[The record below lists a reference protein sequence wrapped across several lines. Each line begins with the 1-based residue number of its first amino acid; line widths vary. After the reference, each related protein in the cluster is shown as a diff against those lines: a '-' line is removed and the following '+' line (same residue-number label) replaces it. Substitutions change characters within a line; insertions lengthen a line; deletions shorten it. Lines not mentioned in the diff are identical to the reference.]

1 MDQPV
6 SIDDLAA
13 ALTARARPGEVLTV
27 GVTGSVAVG
36 KTTVCEALVAAG
48 ITMIEVPLNSP
59 DALTS
64 IAMASNAL
72 ADRAA
77 IGAGTV
83 LSKKQVWAVADAG
96 GTFIVSPDTNKSV
109 IEETVRI
116 QLLSYPGVFTP
127 SDAFRAIK
135 AGATGL
141 KFFPAEVLGPKGI
154 KAMKAV
160 LPPEL
165 PLYAVGGAN
174 PDNFGEYFAAGCA
187 GFGLGTYI
195 YKPGMSADDVAERAR
210 TAVAAYDA
218 GRPQ

>member
-1 MDQPV
+1 MEHRHLIAILRGITP
-6 SIDDLAA
+6 SETID
-13 ALTARARPGEVLTV
+13 
-27 GVTGSVAVG
+27 
-36 KTTVCEALVAAG
+36 VCEALIEAG

-59 DALTS
+59 DALIS

-72 ADRAA
+72 GDIAT

-83 LSKKQVWAVADAG
+83 LSKKQVAAVSEAG
-96 GTFIVSPDTNKSV
+96 GTFVVSPDTNKQV
-109 IEETVRI
+109 IAETIRM
-116 QLLSYPGVFTP
+116 QMLSFPGVFTP

-160 LPPEL
+160 LPPEI

-174 PDNFGEYFAAGCA
+174 PDNFDEYFAAGCS

-195 YKPGMSADDVAERAR
+195 YKPGMDAAQVSERANA
-210 TAVAAYDA
+210 AVAAYDA
-218 GRPQ
+218 GFPQ